1 MKVHAGQILY
11 YHPNLLDLI
20 DGRTGLKS
28 GDVVRVVNLPSAPKC
43 NTMGH
48 AHVECPTT
56 GAFIGLVHVNSL
68 HTKAAYIAYLK
79 QEIAKRVPIPSCI
92 R

>member
-1 MKVHAGQILY
+1 MKVRAGQTLY

-28 GDVVRVVNLPSAPKC
+28 GDVVKVVNLPSAPKC

-48 AHVECPTT
+48 CHVESLT
-56 GAFIGLVHVNSL
+56 GEFIGLVHCNSL

-79 QEIAKRVPIPSCI
+79 MEIAKAQPKPAYI

>member
-1 MKVHAGQILY
+1 MKVKAGTEYI
-11 YHPNLLDLI
+11 YHPNLLDRI
-20 DGRTGLKS
+20 DGRTNLRS
-28 GDVVRVVNLPSAPKC
+28 GDRVRVVNLQGAPKC

-48 AHVECPTT
+48 AHVEDLA
-56 GAFIGLVHVNSL
+56 GALIGLVHVNSL

-79 QEIAKRVPIPSCI
+79 AEIAKSVPIPSCI

>member
-1 MKVHAGQILY
+1 MKVNSIYY
-11 YHPNLLDLI
+11 YHPNMLDRI

-28 GDVVRVVNLPSAPKC
+28 GDVVRVVNLSGAPRC
-43 NTMGH
+43 NTAGH
-48 AHVECPTT
+48 AHVECPIT
-56 GAFIGLVHVNSL
+56 GAFIGLVHCNSL

-79 QEIAKRVPIPSCI
+79 DAIAKALPKPVSI